1 MLETGYGMEDE
12 EETSVSTKRRVIDF
26 GAYFVARIIVAFV
39 QTLPYDMADSLCRL
53 MAKLVSRAIVI
64 RRKTFAENMRLIFPN
79 STPQQQLALSEAMW
93 HHLSLM
99 VCEIA
104 WAPRRL
110 HLNNWMKHFRVRDNR
125 VMLKHLLSGRPSIM
139 VTGHFGNFEVS
150 GYAVGMMGFP
160 TVTIARRLDNAFLHD
175 YVEEFRGT
183 HGQLMVDKE
192 GCAPLIDRVLASGGA
207 LSLLAD
213 QHAGTKGCWV
223 DFMGADASCHKAL
236 ALFSLSSGAPM
247 LVGYTR
253 RLGRPMLF
261 ESGVVGVADPLNDP
275 NGICAGVRPLTQW
288 YSDRLADAVALG
300 IEQYWWVH
308 RRWRTKPTKVR
319 GVAQAA

>member
-1 MLETGYGMEDE
+1 MEDD
-12 EETSVSTKRRVIDF
+12 EETSLSSKQSAIDF
-26 GAYFVARIIVAFV
+26 AAYVSSRIIVAFV
-39 QTLPYDMADSLCRL
+39 QVLPYDMADSLCRL
-53 MAKLVSRAIVI
+53 LAKLFSRVIVI

-79 STPQQQLALSEAMW
+79 STPQQQRALCEAMW
-93 HHLSLM
+93 HHLLLM

-110 HLNNWMKHFRVRDNR
+110 HLTNWMKHFRVRDNR
-125 VMLKHLLSGRPSIM
+125 VMLKNLLSGRPTIM
-139 VTGHFGNFEVS
+139 VTGHYGNFEVS

-160 TVTIARRLDNAFLHD
+160 TVTIARRLDNAYLHA
-175 YVEEFRGT
+175 YLEEFRGT

-192 GCAPLIDRVLASGGA
+192 GCAPLIDRHLATGGA

-236 ALFSLSSGAPM
+236 ALFSLTSSATM
-247 LVGYTR
+247 VVGYTR
-253 RLGRPMLF
+253 RLERPMLF

-275 NGICAGVRPLTQW
+275 TGICAGVRPLTQW
-288 YSDRLADAVALG
+288 FSDRLAEAIAPG

-308 RRWRTKPTKVR
+308 RRWRTKPVKAR
-319 GVAQAA
+319 NIARAA